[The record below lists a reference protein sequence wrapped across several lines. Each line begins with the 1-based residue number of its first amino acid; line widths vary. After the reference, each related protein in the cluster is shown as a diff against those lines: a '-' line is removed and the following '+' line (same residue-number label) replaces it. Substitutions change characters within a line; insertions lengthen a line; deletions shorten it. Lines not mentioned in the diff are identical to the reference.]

1 MSLVRI
7 EKISVE
13 DLQRIRARLGSSIP
27 EAAKKLGVD
36 RVTWWRWEEG
46 GVPFPQKYAKG
57 LLEMLEREEIN
68 PHEVLSGM
76 SEVAEQSSDQAI
88 ASIPGLI
95 QVPLYSPNASAGA
108 GFEVN
113 SESVTGHIGL
123 EAGYVRNVLQAQP
136 DGLYA
141 IVVDGDS
148 MEPDIRSG
156 EIALVSSVQNGAT
169 RDGIH
174 ILRLEGSLL
183 CKRLGRLP
191 GKKLAIKSANP
202 GYPSYEVSMEDPTL
216 DLAILGRVVGIFRRM

>member
-1 MSLVRI
+1 MTLVRI
-7 EKISVE
+7 GKITVD
-13 DLQRIRARLGSSIP
+13 DLQRIRARLGASIP

-36 RVTWWRWEEG
+36 RVTWWRWEEAG
-46 GVPFPQKYAKG
+46 SPFPQKYVKS
-57 LLEMLEREEIN
+57 LLEMLEREDIL
-68 PHEVLSGM
+68 PREVLEAMAGD
-76 SEVAEQSSDQAI
+76 AEPSTPTMPA
-88 ASIPGLI
+88 PCLV

-108 GFEVN
+108 GFEIN
-113 SESVTGHIGL
+113 DESITGHIGL

-136 DGLYA
+136 EGLYA

-156 EIALVSSVQNGAT
+156 EIALVSSVQNSHAT

-191 GKKLAIKSANP
+191 GRKIAIKSANP
-202 GYPSYEVSMEDPTL
+202 GYPSYEVSMDDPNL